1 MPRAYR
7 RADAVVTVSRHAAAE
22 LARHAGLDP
31 GRVEIVP
38 YGADRLP
45 IVERTPSTKRM
56 LLIVGSLAHYKR
68 LDVAVEALAAL
79 RRDGDDYELVL
90 AGGAWPGC
98 AEAVDDVAAE
108 LGVAEHVIRLGNVD
122 GERLATLFAEAHAL
136 VALSS
141 CESFGIP
148 VVEAMRA
155 GVPVVVADEPWSA
168 ETVGEA
174 AIRVDGKSPEA
185 VAEGVRQLSDSDE
198 WQYRSESGAIAAG
211 RYSWAGNAQ
220 GITQVVQSVL
230 LSPDR
235 ARA

>member
-1 MPRAYR
+1 
-7 RADAVVTVSRHAAAE
+7 
-22 LARHAGLDP
+22 
-31 GRVEIVP
+31 
-38 YGADRLP
+38 
-45 IVERTPSTKRM
+45 M

-79 RRDGDDYELVL
+79 RRDGADYELVL

-98 AEAVDDVAAE
+98 GEAVDDVAAE

-174 AIRVDGKSPEA
+174 GIRVDGKSPEA
-185 VAEGVRQLSDSDE
+185 VAEGVRQLSNEDE
-198 WQYRSESGAIAAG
+198 WQHRSASGVIAAS

-230 LSPDR
+230 TSLDR
-235 ARA
+235 TRA